1 MSYYFSH
8 RAFEEQFGDLSP
20 LVRESQNNTS
30 SSLSLKP
37 KLRKSIPTDFSST
50 SSKTDIVKTQYD
62 AVDFSSVRKIAQL
75 KDQKAKRLSQ
85 ARAGELVVI
94 PKARITASAFPI
106 LQVPDEVLKGFHR
119 DIGSNSQ
126 QFYVFGGVV
135 KIPATLRVF
144 HYTGPRVYL
153 LGSIDN
159 LTARKRL
166 IPASR
171 EWPNSYPSSASNAR
185 YLINGLYDLQPGRRE
200 AKRLPSDEQAL
211 NEFAGMIGRTVTGEG
226 FSNTPRPENCALYES
241 TKRIIGTVTMRSESA
256 LLIRPIVIE

>member
-8 RAFEEQFGDLSP
+8 RAFEEQLGDLSP
-20 LVRESQNNTS
+20 LVHESQNSTS
-30 SSLSLKP
+30 SSHSLKP
-37 KLRKSIPTDFSST
+37 KLRKSIPTDFSSS
-50 SSKTDIVKTQYD
+50 SSKTDIVKTEYD
-62 AVDFSSVRKIAQL
+62 TVDFSSVRKIAQL
-75 KDQKAKRLSQ
+75 KGQKATRLPHAQ
-85 ARAGELVVI
+85 TGELVVI

-119 DIGSNSQ
+119 DIGTDAQ

-135 KIPATLRVF
+135 KIPATLGVF
-144 HYTGPRVYL
+144 HYTGPRVFL

-185 YLINGLYDLQPGRRE
+185 YLINGLYDLKPGSRE
-200 AKRLPSDEQAL
+200 AERLPSDEQAL
-211 NEFAGMIGRTVTGEG
+211 DEFVEMIGRTVTGEG
-226 FSNTPRPENCALYES
+226 FLNTPLPENCALYES
-241 TKRIIGTVTMRSESA
+241 EKRLIGTVTMRSEDT